1 MLEMK
6 KMLNKMGDS
15 SYHKLKWNIKGVF
28 DNFPIIEKALEN
40 QLNQLPENHLRE
52 KRKITNWIDQIKKIN
67 NNINHIKKSKLVEL
81 ERNINYNFA
90 EPDLVVLSFIQ
101 PSIRNM
107 FEELNIYYSKLSLNA
122 NLETCLSIDEAA
134 KVLALIG
141 DAAISLALIQIL
153 WQPNISNVG
162 ELSIKRSEYASNENM
177 AMMCDKWGLYDFRIH
192 FGSDHSENNH
202 AKGTIIEALFGV
214 VYIEAGLDQ
223 VILSIDTLK

>member
-1 MLEMK
+1 
-6 KMLNKMGDS
+6 MGDS

-67 NNINHIKKSKLVEL
+67 NNINYIKKSKLVEL

-107 FEELNIYYSKLSLNA
+107 FEELNKSSSKLSLNA
-122 NLETCLSIDEAA
+122 NLETCLSMDEAA

-162 ELSIKRSEYASNENM
+162 ELSIKRSEYASNENL
-177 AMMCDKWGLYDFRIH
+177 AKVCDKWGLYDFRIH
-192 FGSDHSENNH
+192 FGSDHSENYH

-214 VYIEAGLDQ
+214 IYIEAGLDQ

>member
-1 MLEMK
+1 
-6 KMLNKMGDS
+6 MLNKMGDS

-28 DNFPIIEKALEN
+28 DNIPVIEKALEN
-40 QLNQLPENHLRE
+40 QLNQLPENNLRE
-52 KRKITNWIDQIKKIN
+52 RRKITNWIDRIRKIN
-67 NNINHIKKSKLVEL
+67 ENINNIKKSKLVEL

-101 PSIRNM
+101 PSIKKM
-107 FEELNIYYSKLSLNA
+107 FEELNIYSSSLNV
-122 NLETCLSIDEAA
+122 NFEPYLSMDKAA

-162 ELSIKRSEYASNENM
+162 ELSTRRSEYASNENL
-177 AMMCDKWGLYDFRIH
+177 ARICDKWGLYDFRIH
-192 FGSDHSENNH
+192 FGSDQSENNH

-214 VYIEAGLDQ
+214 IYIEAGLNQ